1 MRTFSASF
9 LPIFLLFYL
18 LYTNTYLLLALKFMP
33 KKGGTPR
40 KSEIV
45 FIAPTGEEFAN
56 RKQLEQYLKSHPGNP
71 PISEF
76 DWSTGE
82 TPRRSARISE
92 KAKATPPSKGSEPPT
107 KRGRRSSLR
116 KKDNI
121 ETNARKE
128 DAQVEK
134 DVEMQDAEAEDKDKD
149 VDKEGGKDDQ
159 EASKE
164 KGEVQDGKKNE
175 PEETVMKD
183 AGLHNGTVSE
193 AVVVAADEPPKA
205 DPVEEEPSNT
215 EAKVEEKQEAV
226 ELGVG
231 VSTAQEDRKQD
242 QPPAE
247 SMEAKVGLVQEF
259 SNGEV
264 PSEEKPEE
272 DKEKDDNKHMQQENN
287 VMGMVMENGKVD
299 QSGPRDATN
308 TRCPSP
314 APIAC

>member
-1 MRTFSASF
+1 
-9 LPIFLLFYL
+9 
-18 LYTNTYLLLALKFMP
+18 MP

-92 KAKATPPSKGSEPPT
+92 KARATPPSKGSEPPK
-107 KRGRRSSLR
+107 KRGRRSSAT
-116 KKDNI
+116 KKDNL
-121 ETNARKE
+121 ETDVPKE
-128 DAQVEK
+128 DAQEKK
-134 DVEMQDAEAEDKDKD
+134 DVEMQDAEVEDKDK
-149 VDKEGGKDDQ
+149 DKEGGKDEDN
-159 EASKE
+159 ASKD
-164 KGEVQDGKKNE
+164 KGEVQDETCKKNE
-175 PEETVMKD
+175 PEETVMND

-193 AVVVAADEPPKA
+193 GVVVAADEPPKA
-205 DPVEEEPSNT
+205 DPVEEPPNT
-215 EAKVEEKQEAV
+215 DTKVEEKQE
-226 ELGVG
+226 G
-231 VSTAQEDRKQD
+231 VSTAQDDGKQD
-242 QPPAE
+242 QPPGE
-247 SMEAKVGLVQEF
+247 SMEAKVALGQEL

-264 PSEEKPEE
+264 PSEEKPKEVQ
-272 DKEKDDNKHMQQENN
+272 EKDDNKHMQQENN
-287 VMGMVMENGKVD
+287 VKGMVMENGKID
-299 QSGPRDATN
+299 QSGPRDTTTN